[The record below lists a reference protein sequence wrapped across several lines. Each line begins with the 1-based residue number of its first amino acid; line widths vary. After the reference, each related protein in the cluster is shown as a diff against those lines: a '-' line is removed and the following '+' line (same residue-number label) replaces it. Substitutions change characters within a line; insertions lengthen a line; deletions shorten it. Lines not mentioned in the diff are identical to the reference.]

1 MKLPVQIRRS
11 SLLTKAVV
19 LLVAVCATATLVSQ
33 RAQLREKQA
42 EARDL
47 QQQVAALE
55 QENQQ
60 RKSEIQDLG
69 SDDSVKSIA
78 RRELGLVEGGEI
90 VFTDKGN

>member
-19 LLVAVCATATLVSQ
+19 LLVAVCAAVTLVSQ